1 VRELHVQIPEGD
13 RESITALLDDRGID
27 YTTLTDDGKIHFF
40 VPLPTA
46 AVSAV
51 LEDLQDADVDTESY
65 TVLTKANFVDTPR
78 LTELRE
84 RYRSSVRKLPKQEL
98 HGKIRSMQWPYQ
110 LYYLGTILSVVA
122 ATAGLLLD
130 QPALLIG
137 SMIIAPQASSAL
149 AAPAGALLGDWDL
162 FTTSIK
168 EQILGLGIAVV
179 GAALFA
185 WLVKRGGFVPSN
197 LPITQVELVSLR
209 LAPTLLSTIGAIIAG
224 IVGAFGYTTE
234 QSTALIGVMIAA
246 ALIPA
251 AAAIGLGIAWTAPLF
266 GLGALLLL
274 LVNVLAINIGAFV
287 TLLGMGYR
295 PAWQSGGS
303 FRQSVPSEYRT
314 FVYAAFVLIL
324 VSAVATGYLT
334 ATSVAFSQQVNQEVE
349 ATLSNPAYANLSLTG
364 VQVGYGGRSWE
375 SSSTNVTVQVSRPS
389 NREFPDIGP
398 RIERQIEQRTGQD
411 VRVTVK
417 VTESQTANSSRPR
430 AGSLGFSTQSR
441 PA

>member
-1 VRELHVQIPEGD
+1 
-13 RESITALLDDRGID
+13 
-27 YTTLTDDGKIHFF
+27 
-40 VPLPTA
+40 
-46 AVSAV
+46 
-51 LEDLQDADVDTESY
+51 
-65 TVLTKANFVDTPR
+65 
-78 LTELRE
+78 
-84 RYRSSVRKLPKQEL
+84 
-98 HGKIRSMQWPYQ
+98 
-110 LYYLGTILSVVA
+110 
-122 ATAGLLLD
+122 
-130 QPALLIG
+130 
-137 SMIIAPQASSAL
+137 
-149 AAPAGALLGDWDL
+149 
-162 FTTSIK
+162 
-168 EQILGLGIAVV
+168 
-179 GAALFA
+179 
-185 WLVKRGGFVPSN
+185 
-197 LPITQVELVSLR
+197 
-209 LAPTLLSTIGAIIAG
+209 
-224 IVGAFGYTTE
+224 
-234 QSTALIGVMIAA
+234 MIAA

-251 AAAIGLGIAWTAPLF
+251 AAAIGLAIAWTAPLF

-303 FRQSVPSEYRT
+303 FRQSVPSEHRT

-417 VTESQTANSSRPR
+417 FTESQTANSSRPR

-441 PA
+441 SA